1 MDKVLRPER
10 FDTSPN
16 AQDASKSWRHWLA
29 TFENFVAVIP
39 GEEVNKLN
47 VLINYVSSDVYQLF
61 CDAATYDEAI
71 NLLKNLYVKTP
82 NEIFARHKLATR
94 KQQSGESLD
103 EYLQELKT
111 LSKDCNFGNV
121 TASQYCDE
129 AVRDAFIAG
138 LSSTSIRQR
147 LLENKTLSLQ
157 TAFDQARALD
167 TAQRTSET
175 YNSFPTTASAV
186 KDSNFHQGNLPEP
199 ILSKEQEE
207 YYFAGNKHQDSA
219 GRYVAST
226 LQSIKCFF
234 CGNKLHPRALC
245 PAKEAHC
252 HKCKKKGHFQRVCKS
267 AAATESQ
274 SSYLTLASSHS
285 AVKSLKKACVGIL
298 INGRSAQA
306 LVDSGSTHN
315 FIHPDIA
322 RSCGLVVYPTLEK
335 VTMASSSYSS
345 EIEGYCHTDIIL
357 KGRVYANI
365 KLYVLS
371 NLCTDVILGQNWQEQ
386 HESITI
392 CFGGAAPPVNICGLS
407 TLCTDPPPLF
417 QFLSPEY
424 KPIASKSR
432 RYCMEDKEF
441 ISTEINK
448 LLEEGIIELSDSP
461 WRAQVVVTRNE
472 NHKKRLVIDYS
483 ETINR
488 FTQLDAYPMPRID
501 DTVNQIAQYT
511 VFSTVDLKS
520 AYHQVPIKE
529 EEKKYTA
536 FEANGRLY
544 QFCRIPFGVTN
555 GAAAFQRTMDN
566 LISEEALKDTF
577 AYLDNI
583 TICGRDQA
591 HHDENL
597 GRFMEAAKKRNLV
610 FNEGKCVFSTRTIT
624 ILGSMVSKGEIKP
637 DPERLKPL
645 RELPAPVNL
654 KAQKRA
660 VGLFSYYSQWIKD
673 FSKKIRP
680 LSQNTLF
687 PLPEEALRA
696 FNLLKED
703 VENGVV
709 GAIDESYP
717 FQVETDASDHTLS
730 ATLNQQGR
738 PVAFFS
744 RTLSGPELKH
754 SSVEKEAAAIVEAVR
769 KWKHYL
775 TGKHFKLITDQK
787 SVAYMFDTKRHSKIK
802 NDKVM
807 RWRIELSMY
816 DFDIVYRAGEENI
829 PADALSRM
837 KIMSLTIDK
846 LYELHKSLC
855 HPGVA
860 RMVHFVKS
868 RNLPFSVED
877 VKRMTQACKEC
888 QECKPQ
894 YYSPEP
900 SHLIKATQPFERLNL
915 DFKGPLP
922 SNNRCRFMLTI
933 IDEYSRFPFAFPC
946 EDVSAQTVIRSLST
960 LFSVFGM
967 PTFIHTDRGSGFM
980 SSELKNFLLQKGIS
994 SSRTTSYNPVG
1005 NGQIERLNGT
1015 LWKTITLALK
1025 TKGLPTNCWQ
1035 EVLLDALHSI
1045 RSLLCTATN
1054 TTPHERMF
1062 TYPSKSTSGV
1072 SVPSWLT
1079 TPGPVLLK
1087 RHVRKSKYDPFVD
1100 EVDLLEANPQ
1110 YAHVRFPDGREDTV
1124 SIKHLAPSG
1133 NVEVLVD
1140 SADQPRSLSSA
1151 ENHSEEIDP
1160 LQTGVET
1167 QSQGVESTLN
1177 VDHQPQPLRRSE
1189 RLRKEPDRL
1198 VYV

>member
-1 MDKVLRPER
+1 
-10 FDTSPN
+10 
-16 AQDASKSWRHWLA
+16 
-29 TFENFVAVIP
+29 
-39 GEEVNKLN
+39 
-47 VLINYVSSDVYQLF
+47 
-61 CDAATYDEAI
+61 
-71 NLLKNLYVKTP
+71 
-82 NEIFARHKLATR
+82 
-94 KQQSGESLD
+94 
-103 EYLQELKT
+103 
-111 LSKDCNFGNV
+111 
-121 TASQYCDE
+121 
-129 AVRDAFIAG
+129 
-138 LSSTSIRQR
+138 
-147 LLENKTLSLQ
+147 
-157 TAFDQARALD
+157 
-167 TAQRTSET
+167 
-175 YNSFPTTASAV
+175 
-186 KDSNFHQGNLPEP
+186 
-199 ILSKEQEE
+199 
-207 YYFAGNKHQDSA
+207 
-219 GRYVAST
+219 
-226 LQSIKCFF
+226 
-234 CGNKLHPRALC
+234 
-245 PAKEAHC
+245 
-252 HKCKKKGHFQRVCKS
+252 
-267 AAATESQ
+267 
-274 SSYLTLASSHS
+274 
-285 AVKSLKKACVGIL
+285 
-298 INGRSAQA
+298 
-306 LVDSGSTHN
+306 
-315 FIHPDIA
+315 
-322 RSCGLVVYPTLEK
+322 
-335 VTMASSSYSS
+335 
-345 EIEGYCHTDIIL
+345 
-357 KGRVYANI
+357 
-365 KLYVLS
+365 
-371 NLCTDVILGQNWQEQ
+371 
-386 HESITI
+386 
-392 CFGGAAPPVNICGLS
+392 
-407 TLCTDPPPLF
+407 
-417 QFLSPEY
+417 
-424 KPIASKSR
+424 
-432 RYCMEDKEF
+432 
-441 ISTEINK
+441 
-448 LLEEGIIELSDSP
+448 
-461 WRAQVVVTRNE
+461 
-472 NHKKRLVIDYS
+472 
-483 ETINR
+483 
-488 FTQLDAYPMPRID
+488 
-501 DTVNQIAQYT
+501 
-511 VFSTVDLKS
+511 
-520 AYHQVPIKE
+520 
-529 EEKKYTA
+529 
-536 FEANGRLY
+536 
-544 QFCRIPFGVTN
+544 
-555 GAAAFQRTMDN
+555 
-566 LISEEALKDTF
+566 
-577 AYLDNI
+577 
-583 TICGRDQA
+583 
-591 HHDENL
+591 
-597 GRFMEAAKKRNLV
+597 
-610 FNEGKCVFSTRTIT
+610 
-624 ILGSMVSKGEIKP
+624 
-637 DPERLKPL
+637 
-645 RELPAPVNL
+645 
-654 KAQKRA
+654 
-660 VGLFSYYSQWIKD
+660 
-673 FSKKIRP
+673 
-680 LSQNTLF
+680 
-687 PLPEEALRA
+687 
-696 FNLLKED
+696 
-703 VENGVV
+703 
-709 GAIDESYP
+709 
-717 FQVETDASDHTLS
+717 
-730 ATLNQQGR
+730 
-738 PVAFFS
+738 
-744 RTLSGPELKH
+744 
-754 SSVEKEAAAIVEAVR
+754 VEAVR

-922 SNNRCRFMLTI
+922 SNDRCRFMLTI

-946 EDVSAQTVIRSLST
+946 EDISAQTVIRSLST
-960 LFSVFGM
+960 LFSVYDM
-967 PTFIHTDRGSGFM
+967 PTFIHTDRGLGFM

-1062 TYPSKSTSGV
+1062 TYPRKSTSGV